1 MSLGEGEYL
10 VVRGGALAL
19 ALSSKGNMNMGRR
32 GYVLR
37 KVAGSLLTIFI
48 VLLINFFLF
57 RVIPGD
63 PAKAGLKDPRVRP
76 EMIEAQRIRFGL
88 DKPVINCFKGQ
99 MVFEASLCAVNP
111 FDTQL
116 FIYIGNLFKGDL
128 GISYDQKRPVADILR
143 ERIGNTVIL
152 LLGAELFAIILGSLL
167 GLVAGWKR
175 KTRLDTSALIFSLT
189 AWSLPTFWLGILM
202 FMLGSSAFGLP
213 VNGMRTTGL
222 TYANFGEELADVARH
237 WLLPSLTYAIVLL
250 GQYMIVMR
258 ASVLE
263 VLSED
268 YILTA
273 KAKGLTNFQIL
284 KDHALKNAM
293 LPMVTLVLLNLG
305 FTVSGAVELE
315 RVFSWPGVGL
325 AIVEAVARKDY
336 PVLQGA
342 FLVVTIS
349 VIFANLLMD
358 LLYTY
363 LDPRVKAE

>member
-116 FIYIGNLFKGDL
+116 FIYIGNLFKG
-128 GISYDQKRPVADILR
+128 
-143 ERIGNTVIL
+143 
-152 LLGAELFAIILGSLL
+152 
-167 GLVAGWKR
+167 
-175 KTRLDTSALIFSLT
+175 
-189 AWSLPTFWLGILM
+189 
-202 FMLGSSAFGLP
+202 
-213 VNGMRTTGL
+213 
-222 TYANFGEELADVARH
+222 
-237 WLLPSLTYAIVLL
+237 
-250 GQYMIVMR
+250 
-258 ASVLE
+258 
-263 VLSED
+263 VLSP
-268 YILTA
+268 
-273 KAKGLTNFQIL
+273 GGV
-284 KDHALKNAM
+284 M
-293 LPMVTLVLLNLG
+293 SPSCMV
-305 FTVSGAVELE
+305 
-315 RVFSWPGVGL
+315 
-325 AIVEAVARKDY
+325 
-336 PVLQGA
+336 
-342 FLVVTIS
+342 IS
-349 VIFANLLMD
+349 
-358 LLYTY
+358 
-363 LDPRVKAE
+363 

>member
-1 MSLGEGEYL
+1 
-10 VVRGGALAL
+10 
-19 ALSSKGNMNMGRR
+19 MGRR
-32 GYVLR
+32 NYLLR
-37 KVAGSLLTIFI
+37 KVGGSLLTVFI
-48 VLLINFFLF
+48 VLVINFFLF

-76 EMIEAQRIRFGL
+76 EVIEAQRVRFGL

-99 MVFEASLCAVNP
+99 MVFATSLCAVNP
-111 FDTQL
+111 LDTQL
-116 FIYIGNLFKGDL
+116 FIYLGNLLKGDL

-143 ERIGNTVIL
+143 ERIGNTIIL
-152 LLGAELFAIILGSLL
+152 LLGAEAMAIVLGSAL

-175 KTRLDTSALIFSLT
+175 KTRLDTSALILSLA

-202 FMLGSSAFGLP
+202 FMFGSSLFGLP

-222 TYANFGEELADVARH
+222 TYASFWEELVDVGRH
-237 WLLPSLTYAIVLL
+237 WILPTLTYAIVLL
-250 GQYMIVMR
+250 GQYLIVMR

-305 FTVSGAVELE
+305 FTVSGTVELE
-315 RVFSWPGVGL
+315 RVFSWPGVGG
-325 AIVEAVARKDY
+325 AIVDAVARKDY

-342 FLVVTIS
+342 FLLVTIS
-349 VIFANLLMD
+349 VIVANLLVD
-358 LLYTY
+358 LVYTY

>member
-1 MSLGEGEYL
+1 
-10 VVRGGALAL
+10 
-19 ALSSKGNMNMGRR
+19 MGRR
-32 GYVLR
+32 NYALR
-37 KVAGSLLTIFI
+37 KAGGSLLTIFI
-48 VLLINFFLF
+48 VLVINFFLF

-76 EMIEAQRIRFGL
+76 EVIEAQRVRFGL
-88 DKPVINCFKGQ
+88 DKPVINCFEGR
-99 MVFEASLCAVNP
+99 MVFNSSLCTANP
-111 FDTQL
+111 LDTQL
-116 FIYIGNLFKGDL
+116 LIYLGNLLKGDL

-152 LLGAELFAIILGSLL
+152 LLGAELFAILLGTVL

-175 KTRLDTSALIFSLT
+175 KTKIDASALVLSLT

-202 FMLGSSAFGLP
+202 FMFGSSVFGLP
-213 VNGMRTTGL
+213 VNGMRTTGM
-222 TYANFGEELADVARH
+222 THANFWEELVDIGRH
-237 WLLPSLTYAIVLL
+237 WLLPALTYAIVLL
-250 GQYMIVMR
+250 GQYVIVMR

-273 KAKGLTNFQIL
+273 KAKGLTNFQVL